1 MKDQVTSIEQS
12 RRLLELGVP
21 AEKASMVWEYWINHD
36 FSKDVPEEVFYNLNT
51 KTNREADSCD
61 RDIPAFTVA
70 DLLGMLPPDIPAVGE
85 QNHDYFLTLSNGFC
99 WCLRYE
105 NSRMPHMYIGEKL
118 EFDLIDLL
126 CDRIEWLLSN
136 GYKLND

>member
-21 AEKASMVWEYWINHD
+21 AEKASMVWTSCSNEWHLSVLPHYRA
-36 FSKDVPEEVFYNLNT
+36 SKECI
-51 KTNREADSCD
+51 DSGVST
-61 RDIPAFTVA
+61 PAFTVA

-99 WCLRYE
+99 WSLRYE

-136 GYKLND
+136 GYKLEV

>member
-1 MKDQVTSIEQS
+1 MESNEKSSYLNRVVEAADRTGSARAEGQHGVGYYIPWSHPVLRIWDTSTDTKRWQVDHV
-12 RRLLELGVP
+12 GHV
-21 AEKASMVWEYWINHD
+21 
-36 FSKDVPEEVFYNLNT
+36 
-51 KTNREADSCD
+51 
-61 RDIPAFTVA
+61 PAFTVA
-70 DLLGMLPPDIPAVGE
+70 DLLGMLPPDIPDVGE

-118 EFDLIDLL
+118 EFDLIVLL

-136 GYKLND
+136 GYKLEV